1 MEGVGVPVGVGEDD
15 SEGVVEPVRVEVAD
29 AEEVEVVNVV
39 RVLSSVGFFDSVAVA
54 VPLLVRVPTPVTV
67 AVAVAEVFP
76 VADAAADFV
85 PVTDGGPVLDPD
97 AEPVADA
104 LAVPLRV
111 VAALTL
117 ACEEKEA
124 EAVAVTDGAP
134 VGTVVEDRELEREA
148 VPVPLPVAAA
158 LVVLTPD

>member
-1 MEGVGVPVGVGEDD
+1 
-15 SEGVVEPVRVEVAD
+15 
-29 AEEVEVVNVV
+29 
-39 RVLSSVGFFDSVAVA
+39 
-54 VPLLVRVPTPVTV
+54 
-67 AVAVAEVFP
+67 
-76 VADAAADFV
+76 
-85 PVTDGGPVLDPD
+85 
-97 AEPVADA
+97 
-104 LAVPLRV
+104 V